1 MSFNVLSGDMLVIV
15 GKNGTGKSTLI
26 KCILGLLPVNPN
38 SIYID
43 DIDITTK
50 KYFDS
55 VGYISQKTDFNYEF
69 PLTAKELI
77 YLAKR
82 NPESTYTISQ
92 VAEKLGISDFLNQ
105 NINTLSGGQLQK
117 VFIARALINDPN
129 LLIFDEPTVGIDT
142 NSIINF
148 YKIIEEL
155 KKEGKT
161 ILLVTHEPSF
171 VLKLNPKIIELYE
184 KGEYKLMSAD
194 EYAKENGEAHV

>member
-1 MSFNVLSGDMLVIV
+1 MSFSVLSGDMLVIV

-43 DIDITTK
+43 DIDITARK
-50 KYFDS
+50 NYDN

-77 YLAKR
+77 HFAKR
-82 NPESTYTISQ
+82 NSQSPYTVNK
-92 VAEKLGISDFLNQ
+92 VAEKLGITDYLNQ

-117 VFIARALINDPN
+117 VFIARVLINDPN

-148 YKIIEEL
+148 YILLDEL

-161 ILLVTHEPSF
+161 ILLVTHEPGY
-171 VLKLNPKIIELYE
+171 VLKFNPKILQLYE
-184 KGEYKLMSAD
+184 KGVFKLMTAE
-194 EYAKENGEAHV
+194 EYANENGETHV